1 MEREE
6 NALYQNGELVG
17 RVVGPDIDEANRK
30 IRFQEIHGADWL
42 LIPDEC
48 EYQKYRIVIDKVEY
62 ATKESQEAVQ
72 KGRIL
77 RDIEAD
83 ITSFGEQ

>member
-1 MEREE
+1 MTREE
-6 NALYQNGELVG
+6 NALYQQGKVVG
-17 RVVGPDIDEANRK
+17 RVVDPEIDEANRK
-30 IRFQEIHGADWL
+30 IRFKEINGSDTL

-48 EYQKYRIVIDKVEY
+48 EYQKYRIVIDKVAS
-62 ATKESQEAVQ
+62 ATKEGAEALQ

-77 RDIEAD
+77 REIEAD